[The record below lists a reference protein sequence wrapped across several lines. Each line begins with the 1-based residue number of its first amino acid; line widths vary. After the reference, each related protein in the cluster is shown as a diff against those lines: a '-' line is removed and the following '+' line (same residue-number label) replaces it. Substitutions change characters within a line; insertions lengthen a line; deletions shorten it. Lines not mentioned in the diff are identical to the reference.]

1 MGWAMRIGNIE
12 VHPPVVLAPMA
23 GVTNHAFRLICKRFG
38 AGLVWTDMIS
48 SYGIHYGNARTLS
61 MFDWTPEERPV
72 AVQIFGADVHV
83 MAAAAGLVE
92 AAGADIVDI
101 NIGCPV
107 PKVRKTG
114 AGAGLI
120 EDFETARKVMA
131 AVVRAVSI
139 PVTVKTRKGLDERT
153 VTAVEIA
160 RIAEGVGVSAISIHA
175 RTAAQGYSGNA
186 DWSVIADAKR
196 AVSIPVIGNGD
207 VRSPADAKRML
218 DETGCDA
225 VMIGRGAL
233 GNPWIFQRTAHF
245 LETGELLPE
254 PTYAERIETARE
266 HLRLMVELYGED
278 RAVREMRGQIAW
290 YIKGMPGISRLR
302 RLAAQAASL
311 AEMKDALRSTV
322 S

>member
-153 VTAVEIA
+153 VTAMEIA

>member
-1 MGWAMRIGNIE
+1 
-12 VHPPVVLAPMA
+12 
-23 GVTNHAFRLICKRFG
+23 
-38 AGLVWTDMIS
+38 MIS

>member
-1 MGWAMRIGNIE
+1 MRIGNIE

-23 GVTNHAFRLICKRFG
+23 GVTNHAFRLICKRFD
-38 AGLVWTDMIS
+38 AGMVWTDMIS
-48 SYGIHYGNARTLS
+48 SYGIHYRNARTLS
-61 MFDWTPEERPV
+61 MFDWTAEERPV
-72 AVQIFGADVHV
+72 AVQIFGADPNV

-101 NIGCPV
+101 NVGCPV

-120 EDFETARKVMA
+120 EDFETARKVIV

-160 RIAEGVGVSAISIHA
+160 RIAEEVGVSAISIHA

-186 DWSVIADAKR
+186 DWGVIAEAKR
-196 AVSIPVIGNGD
+196 TVGIPVIGNGD

-233 GNPWIFQRTAHF
+233 GNPWIFRRTAHF
-245 LETGELLPE
+245 LETGNLLPE
-254 PTYAERIETARE
+254 PTYAERIEIARE

-290 YIKGMPGISRLR
+290 YIKGMPGVSRLR
-302 RLAAQAASL
+302 RLAARATSP
-311 AEMKDALRSTV
+311 AEMEDALRG
-322 S
+322 

>member
-1 MGWAMRIGNIE
+1 MRIGNIE
-12 VHPPVVLAPMA
+12 VQPPVVLAPMA

-48 SYGIHYGNARTLS
+48 SYGIYYRNPGTLN
-61 MFDWTPEERPV
+61 MFDWTAEERPV
-72 AVQIFGADVHV
+72 AVQIFGADAHV

-120 EDFETARKVMA
+120 EDLETARRVMA

-139 PVTVKTRKGLDERT
+139 PVTIKTRKGPDERT
-153 VTAVEIA
+153 VTAVEVA
-160 RIAEGVGVSAISIHA
+160 GIAEGVGVSAVCIHG
-175 RTAAQGYSGNA
+175 RTVAQGYSGGA
-186 DWSVIADAKR
+186 DWSVIAETKR

-207 VRSPADAKRML
+207 VRSPADARRMF

-233 GNPWIFQRTAHF
+233 GNPWIFRRTAHF
-245 LETGELLPE
+245 LGTGELLPE

-266 HLRLMVELYGED
+266 HLRLMVELLGEE

-290 YIKGMPGISRLR
+290 YFKGMPGVTSLR
-302 RLAAQAASL
+302 RLAAHATSL
-311 AEMKDALRSTV
+311 AEMEDALRDSR
-322 S
+322 